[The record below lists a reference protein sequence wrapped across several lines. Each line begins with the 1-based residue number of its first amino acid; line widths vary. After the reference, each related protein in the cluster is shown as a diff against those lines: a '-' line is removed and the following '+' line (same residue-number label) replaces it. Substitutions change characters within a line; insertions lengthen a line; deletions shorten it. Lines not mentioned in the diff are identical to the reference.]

1 MRTNSLPGSDLKLPP
16 LKVGPE
22 IFGAYFLLSGEIYV
36 ATPFPEINAC
46 SSPLVTP
53 LLEHAIS
60 SGIRSRIKSFLIF
73 YYLEVDA
80 WQVHY
85 R

>member
-1 MRTNSLPGSDLKLPP
+1 LRINSLPGSDLKLPP

-22 IFGAYFLLSGEIYV
+22 ISGATFLLSGEIYV
-36 ATPFPEINAC
+36 ATPFPEMNAC

-53 LLEHAIS
+53 LLEQAIS
-60 SGIRSRIKSFLIF
+60 NGKQRRIRSFLIF

-80 WQVHY
+80 QQVRY

>member
-1 MRTNSLPGSDLKLPP
+1 M
-16 LKVGPE
+16 GPE
-22 IFGAYFLLSGEIYV
+22 ISGATLLLSGEIYV
-36 ATPFPEINAC
+36 ATPFPEMNAC

-60 SGIRSRIKSFLIF
+60 NGKQRMIRSFLIF

-80 WQVHY
+80 QQVRY